1 MFLSSRRLLNSKL
14 TGQLASVAR
23 MSSFYD
29 LSAEKLDGKATSFS
43 DYKGKVVLIIN
54 TATL

>member
-1 MFLSSRRLLNSKL
+1 MILSSRRLLNSKL

-29 LSAEKLDGKATSFS
+29 FSADKLDGKATSLS